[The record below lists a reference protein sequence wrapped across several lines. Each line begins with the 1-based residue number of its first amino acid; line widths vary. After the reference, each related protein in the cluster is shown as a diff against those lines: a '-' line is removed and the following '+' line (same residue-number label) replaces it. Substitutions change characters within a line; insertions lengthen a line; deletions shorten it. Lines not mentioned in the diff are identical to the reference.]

1 MELFERWYDPLPI
14 FVCDG
19 EQRAGADTSNWLD
32 PAPWRSPVGFGEPW
46 GFTSEACGGR
56 GASVD
61 MRIGSTLVDTAAEG
75 YRVLGFIDPA
85 P

>member
-1 MELFERWYDPLPI
+1 
-14 FVCDG
+14 
-19 EQRAGADTSNWLD
+19 
-32 PAPWRSPVGFGEPW
+32 
-46 GFTSEACGGR
+46 
-56 GASVD
+56 